1 MSDSTVPTGLRARYF
16 TRQGEGVQVVHNLRD
31 TTAYRELGYEEMD
44 EEAYHAGL
52 PDSVDGPCTDHFAD
66 CQGG

>member
-1 MSDSTVPTGLRARYF
+1 MSDSTVPAGPRARYF

-31 TTAYRELGYEEMD
+31 ATAYRELGYEETD
-44 EEAYHAGL
+44 EESYNASL
-52 PDSVDGPCTDHFAD
+52 PDPADGHCMDHFAD